1 MLKILSSLTLIASSW
16 ALLWSKLG
24 AGALRLVTL
33 AQCHDQLA
41 LNTPNCYTD
50 IMNTQNDINPLF
62 FDSIL
67 NSIADPVFVKDSNF
81 QFVYANDALC
91 KMLGINRENIIG
103 KTLGES
109 LPEDQMTHFLE
120 IDKNVIDSGQA
131 NTSEELLTG
140 KDGKILNIITKKTRY
155 IDEKGNKFVVG
166 IIRDNTERKI
176 AEETI
181 QKKITE
187 LENMNKLMM
196 GRELKMVELKKEIEV
211 LKKP

>member
-1 MLKILSSLTLIASSW
+1 
-16 ALLWSKLG
+16 
-24 AGALRLVTL
+24 
-33 AQCHDQLA
+33 
-41 LNTPNCYTD
+41 
-50 IMNTQNDINPLF
+50 MNIQNDINPLF

-67 NSIADPVFVKDSNF
+67 NSIADPVFVKDENF

-91 KMLGINRENIIG
+91 KMLGMDREKIIG

-109 LPEDQMTHFLE
+109 LPEDQMAHFLE

-131 NTSEELLTG
+131 NTSEESLTG